1 MQSFRGASQ
10 NDAEGA
16 AAPRNDKWQK
26 SLISRPFHAFHDAEV
41 TAEFRPGAKVAVV
54 RNDAGTNQT
63 VTAMK
68 ELLTVLATWL
78 SLNAGLPAIQNHPQI
93 EMVQPV
99 RMAAIRYRGLAS
111 DRAPV
116 TASDS
121 DAPLAVSNIVALYD
135 DARKTIY
142 LPYGWRGS
150 PAELSVLVHELV
162 HHIQNE
168 AGMKFACAG
177 EREKLAYDAQAKWL
191 AMFGMTLQEEFDI
204 DPFTLLVRTNC
215 LQ

>member
-1 MQSFRGASQ
+1 MRTPSRRGQGCDCQKAPIHALFTPFRL
-10 NDAEGA
+10 
-16 AAPRNDKWQK
+16 P
-26 SLISRPFHAFHDAEV
+26 LSRLNTRLLAKV
-41 TAEFRPGAKVAVV
+41 TASATV
-54 RNDAGTNQT
+54 RTTKT

-78 SLNAGLPAIQNHPQI
+78 SINFGLPAIQDHPQI

-99 RMAAIRYRGLAS
+99 RMAAIRYRGLVP

-116 TASDS
+116 TQSDD
-121 DAPLAVSNIVALYD
+121 DAPLGTPTNIVALYD

-142 LPYGWRGS
+142 LPHGWRGS

-168 AGMKFACAG
+168 AGMKFACPG

-191 AMFGMTLQEEFDI
+191 AIFGMTLEAEFDV
-204 DPFTLLVRTNC
+204 DPFSLLVRTNC
-215 LQ
+215 LG